1 MKMKQKNTTEKA
13 KKQNKGI
20 TLIALV
26 ITIIVLLIL
35 AGVTI
40 ATLTGD
46 NGLLT
51 KAGEAKNASEKANI
65 HEKVQLALNEWQI
78 TKNINP
84 NENFGN
90 VLRKQFSSEGES
102 VKGENFPYS
111 IVALS
116 GNKEVYLS
124 VSEDGS
130 IGYLEQQGNN
140 GNGIQ
145 WVLYDNGLL
154 EITGNGE
161 IDAYQQ
167 YKDYKDKIKSVKIG
181 EGITKINSYAF
192 NSYNNI
198 EKLSLPDTITEI
210 GGFSFVGAQID
221 SLNIPAN
228 LNSIGWRAFYNCTQ
242 LTKIEIKDLNKWLCA
257 NISSSVFENCPTHE
271 LILNGKKV
279 TSVTY
284 PDNITSTGNSLMY
297 CSGIT
302 NIVLPNSITQIGYF
316 RNCIDLQNIN
326 IPENVTMFSSYGFA
340 RCSKLSAI
348 NVPEG
353 VTELPNS
360 LFDGCSKLET
370 ITIPAAINKIG
381 NRTFQYCTG
390 LTNVTFKGTPQIIDG
405 ACFYN
410 TAGRKF
416 TINVPWS
423 EGEVANAPWSANSAT
438 INYNVQT

>member
-1 MKMKQKNTTEKA
+1 MKV
-13 KKQNKGI
+13 I
-20 TLIALV
+20 PLV

-51 KAGEAKNASEKANI
+51 KAGQAKNANERANI
-65 HEKVQLALNEWQI
+65 REKIQLALNEWQI

-84 NENFGN
+84 TENFGN
-90 VLRKQFSSEGES
+90 VLRKQFTSEGES

-140 GNGIQ
+140 GNGIE
-145 WVLYDNGLL
+145 WVLYDNGFL

-161 IDAYQQ
+161 IDDYQQ
-167 YKDYKDKIKSVKIG
+167 YKDYKDKIKSVRIG
-181 EGITKINSYAF
+181 EGITKIKQSAF
-192 NSYNNI
+192 NGYNNI
-198 EKLSLPDTITEI
+198 EKISLADTITEI
-210 GGFSFVGAQID
+210 GGFSFCGTKID
-221 SLNIPAN
+221 SLNIPIN
-228 LNSIGWRAFYNCTQ
+228 LNSIGQRAFYNCTQ
-242 LTKIEIKDLNKWLCA
+242 LTKIEIKDLNKWLCM
-257 NISSSVFENCPTHE
+257 NISSDVYDNCPTHE
-271 LILNGKKV
+271 LILDGKKV

-284 PDNITSTGNSLMY
+284 PNNMTSTGNSLMY

-302 NIVLPNSITQIGYF
+302 NIVLPNSITQIGRF
-316 RNCIDLQNIN
+316 RSCIDLQNIN
-326 IPENVTMFSSYGFA
+326 IPENVTLFSSSGFA
-340 RCSKLSAI
+340 GCSKLIAI
-348 NVPEG
+348 NIPEG

-360 LFDGCSKLET
+360 LFSSCSKLET
-370 ITIPAAINKIG
+370 ITIPAAVEKVG

-390 LTNVTFKGTPQIIDG
+390 LTNVTFRGKPQIIHE

-410 TAGRKF
+410 THGGRF

-423 EGEVANAPWSANSAT
+423 EGEVANAPWNAYSAT

>member
-1 MKMKQKNTTEKA
+1 MLNLI
-13 KKQNKGI
+13 KKVRKTNRGI

-51 KAGEAKNASEKANI
+51 KAGEAKNASERANI

-78 TKNINP
+78 TKYTNP
-84 NENFGN
+84 TENFGDI
-90 VLRKQFSSEGES
+90 LRKQFTAEGES

-124 VSEDGS
+124 VSEEGS

-140 GNGIQ
+140 GNGIK
-145 WVLYDNGLL
+145 WILYDNGLL

-161 IDAYQQ
+161 IVVGLS

-181 EGITKINSYAF
+181 EGITKIKTNAF

-198 EKLSLPDTITEI
+198 EKLCLADTITEI
-210 GGFSFVGAQID
+210 GDYSFVGAKID
-221 SLNIPAN
+221 SLNIPVN
-228 LNSIGWRAFYNCTQ
+228 LTSIGYRAFYNCTQ

-257 NISSSVFENCPTHE
+257 NINPAAYDGCPTHE

-284 PDNITSTGNSLMY
+284 PDNITSTGNSLIY

-316 RNCIDLQNIN
+316 RECIDLQNIN
-326 IPENVTMFSSYGFA
+326 IPENVTLFSSYGFA
-340 RCSKLSAI
+340 GCSKLSAI
-348 NVPEG
+348 NIPEG

-360 LFDGCSKLET
+360 LFSGCSNLKT
-370 ITIPAAINKIG
+370 IIIPAAVQKIG
-381 NRTFQYCTG
+381 NRTFQFCTG
-390 LTNVTFKGTPQIIDG
+390 LTNVTFRGKPQIIDG

-410 TAGRKF
+410 TSETKF

-423 EGEVANAPWSANSAT
+423 EGEVANAPWTANSAT